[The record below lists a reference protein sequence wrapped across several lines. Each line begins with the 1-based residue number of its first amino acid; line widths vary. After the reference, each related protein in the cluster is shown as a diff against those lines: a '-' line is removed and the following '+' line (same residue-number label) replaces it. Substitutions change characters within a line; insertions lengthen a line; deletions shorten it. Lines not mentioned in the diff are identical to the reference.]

1 MADSTAPPTPETP
14 VAQVPAEP
22 TTDVTARP
30 RIEAGGF
37 DPFIPWKGSTGSM
50 STNVT
55 VDSSGQSVPTNKT
68 DNFVVV
74 SPNEGNFADYYKIAR
89 EDQAKQQPGTNN
101 LLLENVAK
109 RYNKEIKDITLEDF
123 SNYLLSNTDEAVAL
137 TTPDANNNFT
147 QFSAGGT
154 LQGSTRNKALS
165 KELKFNIVTGRTAYE
180 SQVESYFGTNFVVT
194 ERGPL
199 EFIKFLSQQ
208 EPWPTIVFA
217 DSRTG
222 EYWYVVRGLD
232 VSGLGDGSRF
242 NRTYYFRQY
251 PEGVAPHMATML
263 HSFREERSAISK
275 RTNIIV
281 QSHAISDSNGEKNN
295 LIHLSIIPPGWRDRA
310 FACSYFTVTDDT
322 AVDSPGALIAVAFA
336 YARVLSKEVK
346 AAAATML
353 GDPSIIP
360 GEAIQVIGSPMHQ
373 GYTDPDKGAADRE
386 VFMEMAQAY
395 EDTYKRMADL
405 VRSDA
410 SGTAGASAADNEG
423 NFLQNMLGT
432 AANALG
438 FGNGSGSDAAGGG
451 GGGGKSPVDLKI
463 ANNANGGPV
472 VFETTQNATDMPEV
486 LTLAAQ
492 ERQQLYRN
500 TIMFE
505 PEPNS
510 MWRVEGVVDRF
521 NDGTEGYY
529 TELTLLSCF

>member
-1 MADSTAPPTPETP
+1 MAEQPTTTETP
-14 VAQVPAEP
+14 AVTPAKKL
-22 TTDVTARP
+22 
-30 RIEAGGF
+30 EAGGF
-37 DPFIPWKGSTGSM
+37 DPFIPWKAGGSSTK

-55 VDSSGQSVPTNKT
+55 IDSNNESVMTNET
-68 DNFVVV
+68 ENAVILN
-74 SPNEGNFADYYKIAR
+74 PNAGNFEEYY
-89 EDQAKQQPGTNN
+89 EDVMDDQVTQKAQGKNN
-101 LLLENVAK
+101 VLLENIAEF
-109 RYNKEIKDITLEDF
+109 YNKDIAAITKEDF
-123 SNYLLSNTDEAVAL
+123 SNYILSNQNSSVPL
-137 TTPDANNNFT
+137 TTADKNNNFT
-147 QFSAGGT
+147 QLSYSAF
-154 LQGSTRNKALS
+154 LQGSTRNKAVS

-232 VSGLGDGSRF
+232 ISGLTDSSRF

-251 PEGVAPHMATML
+251 PAGKAPHMATML
-263 HSFREERSAISK
+263 HSFREERSAISM

-281 QSHAISDSNGEKNN
+281 QSHSISDNNGEKNN
-295 LIHLSIIPPGWRDRA
+295 LIHLSIIPHGWRDRA

-373 GYTDPDKGAADRE
+373 GYTDPDKIAADRQ
-386 VFMEMAQAY
+386 VFFSMNQAY

-405 VRSDA
+405 VR
-410 SGTAGASAADNEG
+410 TE
-423 NFLQNMLGT
+423 T
-432 AANALG
+432 AATAK
-438 FGNGSGSDAAGGG
+438 AAAPSEGGDGGG
-451 GGGGKSPVDLKI
+451 GGGGGWLNQLGSMLGIKGEEVASDKGGAKELIDLLV
-463 ANNANGGPV
+463 ADDANGGPV
-472 VFETTQNATDMPEV
+472 KLETTPNATDMPEV

-492 ERQQLYRN
+492 ERQELYRN
-500 TIMFE
+500 TIMFK
-505 PEPNS
+505 PEPPT